1 MYIHELHSMQVH
13 FITGNS
19 TGSSTLKLWFSL
31 RSLVC
36 LQYRPTQAVNINK
49 AQHIMNI
56 STCMYDTYTHTHRAI
71 LWPWDQKCGESQQY
85 SRHLTKGEKP
95 QAANGLLNI
104 STNTAI
110 IIALKWKCC
119 AGKNKEQ
126 ASKITVDC
134 IWWHYTWATQYISVA
149 VSLTNV
155 LLLS

>member
-1 MYIHELHSMQVH
+1 MYIRELHSMQVH

-19 TGSSTLKLWFSL
+19 TGSSTLKLWFLL

-71 LWPWDQKCGESQQY
+71 LWPWDQKCEESQQY

-95 QAANGLLNI
+95 QAVNEYLYEHCY
-104 STNTAI
+104 
-110 IIALKWKCC
+110 IALKWKCC

-134 IWWHYTWATQYISVA
+134 VRWHYTWATQYISVA